1 MLWRQSKFVQNNIC
15 YSYLNLGTCINFEAK
30 QCKFTD
36 IYSLENVLPKFRQ
49 CAKYNFA
56 CQLEKECFHAHEPLS
71 EAYQFSLVVYTHGTS

>member
-1 MLWRQSKFVQNNIC
+1 ML
-15 YSYLNLGTCINFEAK
+15 YLNLGTSINFEAK

-56 CQLEKECFHAHEPLS
+56 CQLEKECFHTHEPLS
-71 EAYQFSLVVYTHGTS
+71 EAYSSHLWYIHVALADDGGRSMEEVTC